1 MKVQY
6 GESRFRW
13 HLCRSCCLHSSRWWE
28 LGKKFNSKE
37 EQVTKNTE
45 DQLSAAA
52 ATGGSAVKEIRA
64 LAFVQAQEA
73 NFTVFCLFGVLNLG
87 LNCICSEYT
96 GRCLVKSCNFC
107 QLHHFKKKKHFYIC
121 SMKEKP
127 LMRPGFPR
135 IAQVSPILVFLSL
148 LNNFS

>member
-13 HLCRSCCLHSSRWWE
+13 HLCRSCCLHNSRWWE

-64 LAFVQAQEA
+64 LGFVQAQEA
-73 NFTVFCLFGVLNLG
+73 NFTVFCLFGVLNLW
-87 LNCICSEYT
+87 LNCMCSEYT
-96 GRCLVKSCNFC
+96 RRCLVKSCNFC
-107 QLHHFKKKKHFYIC
+107 QLHHFKKKKPLLYMFHERKTSNEAWISQDC
-121 SMKEKP
+121 SS
-127 LMRPGFPR
+127 
-135 IAQVSPILVFLSL
+135 QSYSSILVFA
-148 LNNFS
+148 